1 MSPAVVSEQRLRARR
16 FATNLERH
24 PDLFKTRSWNVQIL
38 GLLACLLSSASA
50 FADDWPQWLG
60 PKRDGVWRETG
71 ILDAFPAGGP
81 KFRWRTTIGAG
92 YSGPAVAG
100 DKVFVTDRVLSE
112 GSRNPASPFSLSV
125 VGGSERVLC
134 LDASTGKIL
143 WKHEYPCPYRV
154 SYAAGPRTTPTISD
168 GRVYTLGA
176 MGDLLCLDAES
187 GKVYWSK
194 NLPKEYATKVPM
206 WGYAAHPLVDGDK
219 LICLAGGSGS
229 VVVALEKSTG
239 KELWRALSADEI
251 GYCPPV
257 IIEVG
262 GRRQLIVWHP
272 EAVNG
277 LDPETG
283 RVAWSQKFAVKAGM
297 TIATP
302 RQDGPLL
309 FVSCFYNGSMM
320 LRLSPDLSTASVV
333 WRGKS
338 NREMPK
344 QTDGLHSVMA
354 TPALKDGFIYGV
366 CSYGELRCLNAESGE
381 RVWKTMQATTGG
393 PEERWSHA
401 FLVAQGDRFFL
412 FNEKGDLIIARL
424 TPKGYEEVSRAHVL
438 DPTNRMVA
446 NQRTQKQSVLWSHP
460 AFAHQAVF
468 ARNDNEI
475 VCVDLKA
482 EPK

>member
-1 MSPAVVSEQRLRARR
+1 MSSCTISETRASADPLAPDLALTRHR
-16 FATNLERH
+16 RH
-24 PDLFKTRSWNVQIL
+24 PHSWRAHTL
-38 GLLACLLSSASA
+38 GLLLCLLSVASVR
-50 FADDWPQWLG
+50 ADDWPQWLG
-60 PKRDGVWRETG
+60 PHRDGIWRETG
-71 ILDAFPAGGP
+71 ILETFPAGGP
-81 KFRWRTTIGAG
+81 KYRWRTPIGAG

-100 DKVFVTDRVLSE
+100 DRVFVTDRVLAE
-112 GSRNPASPFSLSV
+112 GTNNPTNPFSRNAV
-125 VGGSERVLC
+125 EGSERVLC
-134 LDASTGKIL
+134 LDAATGKIL
-143 WKHEYPCPYRV
+143 WKYEYSCPYRV
-154 SYAAGPRTTPTISD
+154 SYAAGPRATPAISD
-168 GRVYTLGA
+168 GHVYALGA
-176 MGDLLCLDAES
+176 MGDLVCLDAEN
-187 GKVYWSK
+187 GKVSWSK
-194 NLPKEYATKVPM
+194 NLPKEYQAKVPM
-206 WGYAAHPLVDGDK
+206 WGYSAHPLVDGDK
-219 LICLAGGSGS
+219 LICLAGGQGS
-229 VVVALEKSTG
+229 AVVALRKSTG
-239 KELWRALSADEI
+239 EELWRALSADDI

-257 IIEVG
+257 IVEAG

-302 RQDGPLL
+302 RQDGLML

-320 LRLSPDLSTASVV
+320 LRLAEDLSTANVV
-333 WRGKS
+333 WKGKS

-354 TPALKDGFIYGV
+354 TPALKDGYIYGI
-366 CSYGELRCLNAESGE
+366 CSYGELRCLKADTGE
-381 RVWKTMQATTGG
+381 RIWKTMQATTGG

-412 FNEKGDLIIARL
+412 FNEKGDLIMARL
-424 TPKGYEEVSRAHVL
+424 TPKGYEEISRAHIL

-446 NQRTQKQSVLWSHP
+446 NQRNQKQSVLWSHP
-460 AFAHQAVF
+460 AFAHQAVY